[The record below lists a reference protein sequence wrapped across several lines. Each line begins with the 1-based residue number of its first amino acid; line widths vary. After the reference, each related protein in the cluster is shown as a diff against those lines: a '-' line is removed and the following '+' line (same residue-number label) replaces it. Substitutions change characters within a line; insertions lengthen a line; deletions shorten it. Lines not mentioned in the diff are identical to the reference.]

1 MAPKK
6 RISMIAPGS
15 VVRVV
20 QTTETASRRSVG
32 TQTNVLAMGPSKRKK
47 MNALQIPPSQH
58 LATHLMPAV
67 NPQAEPLAAS
77 ILICKQPAACPPF
90 VPDLKEKACQ
100 AVDDGTLDSTDRV
113 IIPNKGKQP
122 IEYLQ
127 YLMTNRSENTNHW
140 DRKRL
145 ETLMTLINDNPP
157 PNWLLA
163 SQMWLEVDQL
173 EERIEAYD
181 QRELLNA
188 KKHKMDEELANGQY
202 GGQNGQ
208 QGEQQNEE
216 VHQPSPKT

>member
-15 VVRVV
+15 VVPVV

-77 ILICKQPAACPPF
+77 IMICKQPAACPPF
-90 VPDLKEKACQ
+90 VPDLNEKACQ
-100 AVDDGTLDSTDRV
+100 AVDDGTLDSADRV
-113 IIPNKGKQP
+113 IIPNNGEQP

-127 YLMTNRSENTNHW
+127 SLMTNRSENANHW

-163 SQMWLEVDQL
+163 SQMWLEVDKL

-188 KKHKMDEELANGQY
+188 KKPKMDEELANGQY

-208 QGEQQNEE
+208 QGEQQDKE
-216 VHQPSPKT
+216 VHHPSPKT

>member
-15 VVRVV
+15 VVPVV

-32 TQTNVLAMGPSKRKK
+32 TQTNVLAMGPSKLKK
-47 MNALQIPPSQH
+47 MNALQTPPSQH

-77 ILICKQPAACPPF
+77 IMICKQPAACPPF
-90 VPDLKEKACQ
+90 VPDLNEKACQ
-100 AVDDGTLDSTDRV
+100 AMDDGTLDSADRV
-113 IIPNKGKQP
+113 IIPNNGEQP

-127 YLMTNRSENTNHW
+127 SLMTNRSENANHW

-145 ETLMTLINDNPP
+145 ETLMTLINDNLP

-181 QRELLNA
+181 QRELLKA
-188 KKHKMDEELANGQY
+188 KKPKMDEELANGQY